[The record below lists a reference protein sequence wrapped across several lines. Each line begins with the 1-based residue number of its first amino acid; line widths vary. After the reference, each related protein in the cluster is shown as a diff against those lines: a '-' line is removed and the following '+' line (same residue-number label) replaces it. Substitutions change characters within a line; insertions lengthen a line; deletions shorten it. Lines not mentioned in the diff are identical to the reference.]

1 MVDLKVK
8 NSIYIDTELLSYIKK
23 IADLN
28 CRSVNQ
34 MIIMILNEY
43 KKNDENQED
52 N

>member
-1 MVDLKVK
+1 MKVK
-8 NSIYIDTELLSYIKK
+8 NSIYIDTELLDYIKE

-28 CRSVNQ
+28 SRSVNQ
-34 MIIMILNEY
+34 MIIMILDEY

>member
-8 NSIYIDTELLSYIKK
+8 NSIYIDTELLDYIKE
-23 IADLN
+23 IAALN

-34 MIIMILNEY
+34 MIIMILDEY

>member
-8 NSIYIDTELLSYIKK
+8 NSIYIDTELLSYIKE

>member
-8 NSIYIDTELLSYIKK
+8 NSIYIDTELLDYIKE

-34 MIIMILNEY
+34 TINMILNQY
-43 KKNDENQED
+43 KNENDNIQED
-52 N
+52 

>member
-8 NSIYIDTELLSYIKK
+8 NSIYIDTELLDYIKE

-34 MIIMILNEY
+34 MIIIILDEY
-43 KKNDENQED
+43 KKNQED